1 MEKKNGEQTEKL
13 QQEIK
18 VLQKEAEGL
27 FREIHFTLWL
37 PSPGSLAQ
45 REKYFYSKQGLNAI

>member
-1 MEKKNGEQTEKL
+1 MGNLSAMEKKNGEQTEKL

-27 FREIHFTLWL
+27 FREIHFTL
-37 PSPGSLAQ
+37 
-45 REKYFYSKQGLNAI
+45 

>member
-1 MEKKNGEQTEKL
+1 MGNLSAMEKKHGEQTEKL

-27 FREIHFTLWL
+27 FREIHFTL
-37 PSPGSLAQ
+37 
-45 REKYFYSKQGLNAI
+45 